1 MELWEFNFYCKG
13 YKEVFYN
20 EQMNLMKLAY
30 QTGMFSR
37 ESKQK
42 PKSLEYYLNEIDKQF
57 HGSKYKT
64 TPVDTKLSRKIHDK
78 IQKLKEK
85 ELKQYEE

>member
-1 MELWEFNFYCKG
+1 MELWEFNLYAKG
-13 YKEVFYN
+13 YREVYFN

-37 ESKQK
+37 ESKHK
-42 PKSLEYYLNEIDKQF
+42 PKPLEKYLHEIDKKF
-57 HGSKYKT
+57 HGEQYRNV
-64 TPVDTKLSRKIHDK
+64 PVDKKLSQNIHSK

-85 ELKQYEE
+85 EMKQYE